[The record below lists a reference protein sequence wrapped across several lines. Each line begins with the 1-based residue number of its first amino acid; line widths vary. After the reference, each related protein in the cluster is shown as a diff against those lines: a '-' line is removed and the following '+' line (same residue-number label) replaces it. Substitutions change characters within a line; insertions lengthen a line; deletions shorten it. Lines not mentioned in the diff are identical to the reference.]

1 MTDSEGWSRVARTVR
16 RRRVELGRT
25 QQDIAEQAGVS
36 LATWRLVETAGRDR
50 YQDLTVRGLTRA
62 LGWRPEAIDQLLEGD
77 VADDDLLVPAGSP
90 SSAEVPAGLA
100 RRWSDL
106 SPAEQSKVEG
116 FIEGLLAGRPR

>member
-1 MTDSEGWSRVARTVR
+1 MTDSEGWNRVARTVR

-62 LGWRPEAIDQLLEGD
+62 LGWRPEAIDLLLAGD
-77 VADDDLLVPAGSP
+77 VADDDLLVAAP
-90 SSAEVPAGLA
+90 SIPTADVPAGLA
-100 RRWSDL
+100 RRWRDL
-106 SPAEQSKVEG
+106 SVEEQSKVEG
-116 FIEGLLAGRPR
+116 FIEGLMANRPG